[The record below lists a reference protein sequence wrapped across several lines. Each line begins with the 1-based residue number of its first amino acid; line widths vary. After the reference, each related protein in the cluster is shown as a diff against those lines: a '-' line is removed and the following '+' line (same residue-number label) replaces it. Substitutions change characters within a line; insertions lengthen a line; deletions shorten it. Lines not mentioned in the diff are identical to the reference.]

1 MASNHG
7 WTPVQVLLA
16 FVLAQKQM
24 IAILRTSKVIHMKE
38 LLAVCN
44 DLLTTDEY
52 RAVDKAFPT
61 PDHEVPLD
69 IQ

>member
-38 LLAVCN
+38 LLAVRN